1 MKFSKAQKVVLGIFT
16 VLPFILFPFIFVEIF
31 HFVINVI
38 ASSNNGEPD
47 VAGILTSVLSFLV
60 PIVLI
65 GILSLALLIFYIV
78 HAVSNKGIEP
88 MEQLLW
94 VLLFIFFGIV
104 AFPIY
109 WFMRI
114 WNTHDNP

>member
-16 VLPFILFPFIFVEIF
+16 LVPFILFPVILLEIF
-31 HFVINVI
+31 QFVINIV
-38 ASSNNGEPD
+38 ATSSHGEPEPAD
-47 VAGILTSVLSFLV
+47 ILASVLAFIV
-60 PIVLI
+60 PIIALAL
-65 GILSLALLIFYIV
+65 LSLALLIFYIV
-78 HAVSNKGIEP
+78 HVVSNKSIEP
-88 MEQLLW
+88 MEQLMW
-94 VLLFIFFGIV
+94 VLLFIFFGII